1 MGKSYCASPQ
11 SNHPSLSNQDVPDFL
26 SSSFLNTIDNIE
38 WLNFAKIIK
47 EMLQKGSNLAKM
59 DSVALYF
66 TQNHHLDENN
76 QLSGFAKDFFVD
88 SISLF
93 IFYN

>member
-1 MGKSYCASPQ
+1 
-11 SNHPSLSNQDVPDFL
+11 
-26 SSSFLNTIDNIE
+26 
-38 WLNFAKIIK
+38 
-47 EMLQKGSNLAKM
+47 MLQKGSNLAKM
-59 DSVALYF
+59 DSVALYI

-76 QLSGFAKDFFVD
+76 QFSGFAKDFFVD